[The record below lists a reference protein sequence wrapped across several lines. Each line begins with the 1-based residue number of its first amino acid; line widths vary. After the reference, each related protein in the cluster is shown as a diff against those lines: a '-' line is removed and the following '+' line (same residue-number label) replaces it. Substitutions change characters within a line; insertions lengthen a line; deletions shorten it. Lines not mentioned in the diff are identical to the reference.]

1 VEVREQL
8 KTSHPLCRVTEV
20 QGKRQTA
27 QGSASSPLWGN
38 ELRQLIHSRSAALWY
53 DDRGTDSF
61 RVNYP

>member
-1 VEVREQL
+1 
-8 KTSHPLCRVTEV
+8 
-20 QGKRQTA
+20 
-27 QGSASSPLWGN
+27 LWGN